1 MFSVMLCYPVCEY
14 ACLDPID
21 DDERR
26 THSFPPVEEA
36 RPTHLSLSSLPRSF
50 ASTQVPPPRSFPRLP
65 DAPPRAGL
73 PAGAAAE
80 KHGRDD
86 THARMACRPEPCIPC
101 SPRPSM
107 HLPDC
112 FCSRGLSPR
121 KPCRP
126 SLVGIPSTHARSP
139 SWPPRNRLPACQS
152 WPRRRT
158 HVRSSVC
165 V

>member
-26 THSFPPVEEA
+26 THSFSPGGRSTSNTPACRRSIAASRQRES
-36 RPTHLSLSSLPRSF
+36 HLLPRS
-50 ASTQVPPPRSFPRLP
+50 SPRLP

-73 PAGAAAE
+73 PAGAAAA

-86 THARMACRPEPCIPC
+86 TRARMACRPEPCIPC

-107 HLPDC
+107 PLPDC

-158 HVRSSVC
+158 YVT
-165 V
+165 